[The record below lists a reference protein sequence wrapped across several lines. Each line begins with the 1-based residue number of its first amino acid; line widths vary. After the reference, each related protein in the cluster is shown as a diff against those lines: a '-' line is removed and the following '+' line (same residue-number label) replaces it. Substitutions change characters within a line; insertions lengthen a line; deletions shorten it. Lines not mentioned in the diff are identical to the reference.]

1 MTSNQAIYR
10 YSGDQDG
17 AITDKFPDQTVRKD
31 IPNSHRFGQ
40 QVADFAKPLGVVPQ
54 PLIGHGPP
62 RSKITADTRDRHAI
76 LLFDDATISSVL
88 PSYSAYL
95 CELFSTQELKRGV
108 FTAVGAVHRPS
119 EDVNHLPR
127 HVGNYWSAYDAE
139 LAATE
144 PKPKT
149 FCQYYMAG
157 LKRAEQAGEAEQLV
171 EFLAQGIIALAR
183 RVDPLTHFPTHQR
196 KHRHLLGLLSAKP
209 DVQAAYMEFITAL
222 AADRAMPSPREWT
235 DKWGPIVRLVAS
247 EIIGSVIDASQTSEF
262 LKWELATDTTL
273 TKRDNRF
280 RYPEHAPTVEIRLGS
295 IHSIKGE
302 THTATLVCDTYF
314 RAHHLMALKPWLLQ
328 KKAGGTRENGL
339 SQSRMKQHY
348 VAMTRPTHLLCLAIR
363 DDALDQEEIAALKA
377 RKWRV
382 GRVNDGPIQWI

>member
-1 MTSNQAIYR
+1 LIRLPKHCCAQPTC
-10 YSGDQDG
+10 
-17 AITDKFPDQTVRKD
+17 VRFVMR
-31 IPNSHRFGQ
+31 NERCR
-40 QVADFAKPLGVVPQ
+40 L
-54 PLIGHGPP
+54 
-62 RSKITADTRDRHAI
+62 
-76 LLFDDATISSVL
+76 
-88 PSYSAYL
+88 
-95 CELFSTQELKRGV
+95 